1 MKAHIRYNHKNNDKY
16 FSDISEIFAKPVRIR
31 KKGSFCYAKAMVMIM
46 YSIKLLNKISGI
58 ENARLGRKDYVIGET
73 VKRPDAIMVRSAVMT
88 DMEFNPELLCIA
100 CAGTSV
106 TNIPVERCTKAGICV
121 FNTPGSNANGVKEL
135 TLCALF
141 LAARRITDGIE
152 WEKALAG
159 NSSAARLIEKKR
171 AEFAGSEIFGKTLGV
186 IGLGAIGGLV
196 ANAAVGLGMKV
207 IGCDPYLSV
216 ESAWRLSCNVEKATQ
231 SDIFAEADYITLHI
245 PLTPQTK
252 NLINR
257 QTLSEMKDGV
267 RIINL
272 SNAGVVDAEAI
283 ASALASGKVASYVTD
298 FAAPSLIG
306 LDGVVAIPHLGS
318 LTAES
323 DANCALMAADQIDNF
338 IRNGNIK
345 NSVNFPDVSVPFS
358 GSTRVCIFHDN
369 IPNMIA
375 QISAAFSEEKLN
387 IDNLVGMTR
396 GDNAYSIIDINT
408 DLPVQILNRLN
419 MIKGIN
425 RVRIINK

>member
-1 MKAHIRYNHKNNDKY
+1 
-16 FSDISEIFAKPVRIR
+16 
-31 KKGSFCYAKAMVMIM
+31 M

-58 ENARLGRKDYVIGET
+58 ENVRLGKKDYVISEN

-100 CAGTSV
+100 CAGTLV
-106 TNIPVERCTKAGICV
+106 NNIPVERCTKAGICV
-121 FNTPGSNANGVKEL
+121 FDTPGANANGVKEL

-141 LAARRITDGIE
+141 LAARRISDGIE
-152 WEKALAG
+152 WEKGLAG
-159 NSSAARLIEKKR
+159 NPAAVRLIEKKR
-171 AEFAGSEIFGKTLGV
+171 AEFAGSELFGKTLGV

-231 SDIFAEADYITLHI
+231 RNIFREADYITLHV

-252 NLINR
+252 NLINA
-257 QTLSEMKDGV
+257 QTISEMKDGV
-267 RIINL
+267 KIINL
-272 SNAGVVDAEAI
+272 SNASVVDDSAI
-283 ASALASGKVASYVTD
+283 AEALASGKVSAYVTD
-298 FAAPSLIG
+298 FALPSLIG

-318 LTAES
+318 LTSES
-323 DANCALMAADQIDNF
+323 DENCALMAADQIDSY
-338 IRNGNIK
+338 IRTGNIK
-345 NSVNFPDVSVPFS
+345 NSVNFPDVSVPFA

-375 QISAAFSEEKLN
+375 QISTAFSDEKIN
-387 IDNLVGMTR
+387 IENLVGMTR
-396 GDNAYSIIDINT
+396 GDNAYSIIDIDT
-408 DLPVQILNRLN
+408 DLPVKTLNRLN

-425 RVRIINK
+425 RVRIIKNN